1 MPLMLD
7 IPEGSL
13 SKLSGILGS
22 NVLIDW
28 RSFSFDDSTLSRDLV
43 WQDLE
48 VDREAVVPLLK
59 AYQRVLRILPGGE
72 EHRALPLL
80 ESGLHSAVQI
90 ADLARDEFLRR
101 WGALF
106 PGEDDLGLA
115 VHRAAISRRGE
126 LLLHHINEV
135 QRNEPHYRA
144 ARFK

>member
-1 MPLMLD
+1 MTPMVD
-7 IPEGSL
+7 R
-13 SKLSGILGS
+13 GILARLQRLTEA
-22 NVLIDW
+22 NPATDW
-28 RSFSFDDSTLSRDLV
+28 RAVVLDDAGLAALDWGEL
-43 WQDLE
+43 
-48 VDREAVVPLLK
+48 DREAVVPLLK
-59 AYQRVLRILPGGE
+59 AYQRVLRILPAGE

-80 ESGLHSAVQI
+80 EAGLHSAVQI

-106 PGEDDLGLA
+106 PGEDALGLA